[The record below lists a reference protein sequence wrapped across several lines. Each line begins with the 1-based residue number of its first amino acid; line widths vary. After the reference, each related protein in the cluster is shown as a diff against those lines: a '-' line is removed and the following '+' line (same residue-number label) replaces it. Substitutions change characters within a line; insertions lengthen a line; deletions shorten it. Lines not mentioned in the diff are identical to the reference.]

1 MKTVI
6 TMIIATASLWALTAT
21 VKNGEVT
28 VKIGNTTKTYQKGA
42 TFPVAYN
49 EKICLSPNSK
59 GIIKLDEEQG
69 QITVDACV
77 TPKKLVRTAPEPSI
91 LAKVFTLFKK
101 TNETSKDGVGVKG
114 SDDEKYTEDIL
125 LSDLEGKEYLNIS
138 NENWATPLTLKVM
151 DRKKEVYSANIE
163 GESEVKFLV
172 PVEKLKSGMKIKV
185 ENSFFEESM
194 MDSLVKQERR

>member
-1 MKTVI
+1 MKIAGT
-6 TMIIATASLWALTAT
+6 IIMATASLWALTAT

-49 EKICLSPNSK
+49 KEISLLPNSK

-69 QITVDACV
+69 QITLDNACV
-77 TPKKLVRTAPEPSI
+77 TPKKLVRTAPEPSMF
-91 LAKVFTLFKK
+91 AKVFTLFKK
-101 TNETSKDGVGVKG
+101 TDETSKDGVGVKG
-114 SDDEKYTEDIL
+114 SDDEKYTKDIL
-125 LSDLEGKEYLNIS
+125 LLDLKGKEYLDIS

-151 DRKKEVYSANIE
+151 DGEKEVYSANIE

-172 PVEKLKSGMKIKV
+172 PIAKLRSGMQIEV
-185 ENSFFEESM
+185 HNSFLGNIVM
-194 MDSLVKQERR
+194 NSLVRKNR

>member
-59 GIIKLDEEQG
+59 GIVKLDEEQG
-69 QITVDACV
+69 QITLDACV
-77 TPKKLVRTAPEPSI
+77 TP
-91 LAKVFTLFKK
+91 
-101 TNETSKDGVGVKG
+101 
-114 SDDEKYTEDIL
+114 
-125 LSDLEGKEYLNIS
+125 
-138 NENWATPLTLKVM
+138 
-151 DRKKEVYSANIE
+151 
-163 GESEVKFLV
+163 
-172 PVEKLKSGMKIKV
+172 
-185 ENSFFEESM
+185 
-194 MDSLVKQERR
+194 